1 LVARPTTDAKPKLFT
16 LRLSA
21 ADVRSLSRLAKQE
34 KCSMGEVLR
43 RLLRAQTR
51 KK

>member
-1 LVARPTTDAKPKLFT
+1 VARPTTDPKPRLFT

-21 ADVRSLSRLAKQE
+21 ADVHRLSGLAKRW

-43 RLLRAQTR
+43 RLLRAKA